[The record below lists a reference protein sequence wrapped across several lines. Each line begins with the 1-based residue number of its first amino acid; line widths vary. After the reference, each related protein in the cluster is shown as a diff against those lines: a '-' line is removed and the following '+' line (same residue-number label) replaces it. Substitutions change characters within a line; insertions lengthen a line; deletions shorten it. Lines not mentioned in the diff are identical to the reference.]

1 LWGRRGT
8 PRLYAMTLPLSIYD
22 MLDFNNT
29 EIAFSSKSRG
39 ELQNAY
45 WLFNTI
51 KYPWLVKCAKVA
63 TSIALK
69 IHFPL
74 AWAVKPTLYKQF
86 VGGETLQDCS
96 AAINHLMKYNVK
108 STLDYSAESEQ
119 TPEGIQATFE
129 ETLRSIDFAKGN
141 TNLAYAVF
149 KPSTITTDELLA
161 KASEKREELT
171 IDDVRHFREFRE
183 RFMALCQRAYDNDV
197 RILVDAEDYCFQDAI
212 DALTDEAMRKF
223 NKKRAIVF
231 ATLQMYRHDRM
242 PYLRRIYDDAVAK
255 GYIAGVKFVRG
266 AYMEAERA
274 RAAALD
280 YPDPICKDKQATD
293 ENYDAAVR
301 FTMDHLDRFEMFMGT
316 HNEESNYKL
325 AKLMDEKGIARDDS
339 RVFFAQLLGM
349 SDNISFNLAHAG
361 YNVTKYV
368 PYASVRDVL
377 PYLIRRAEENT
388 SVAGQTSRELRM
400 LEMEMARRKEHKPA
414 EGR

>member
-1 LWGRRGT
+1 
-8 PRLYAMTLPLSIYD
+8 

-29 EIAFSSKSRG
+29 EIAFSSKSQG

-45 WLFNTI
+45 LLFNTI
-51 KYPWLVKCAKVA
+51 KHPWLVKCAKIG
-63 TSIALK
+63 TNLALN

-96 AAINHLMKYNVK
+96 KAIDHLMKFNVR
-108 STLDYSAESEQ
+108 STLDFSAEGEQ

-129 ETLRSIDFAKGN
+129 ETMRSIDYAKGN
-141 TNLAYAVF
+141 DKLAYAVF

-161 KASEKREELT
+161 KASEKRGELQIEE
-171 IDDVRHFREFRE
+171 VKQFREFRE
-183 RFMALCQRAYDNDV
+183 RFMAFCQRAYDNDV

-212 DALTDEAMRKF
+212 DELTDEAMRKF
-223 NKKRAIVF
+223 NHKRAIVF

-242 PYLRRIYDDAVAK
+242 PYLRRIYDDAMQK

-266 AYMEAERA
+266 AYMEEERA
-274 RAAALD
+274 RAAALG
-280 YPDPICKDKQATD
+280 YPDPICKDKKATD
-293 ENYDAAVR
+293 ENYDAGVR
-301 FTMDHLDRFEMFMGT
+301 FVMDHLDRFEMFMGT

-325 AKLMDEKGIARDDS
+325 AKLMDEKGIARGDS
-339 RVFFAQLLGM
+339 RIFFAQLLGM
-349 SDNISFNLAHAG
+349 SDNISFNLAHEG
-361 YNVTKYV
+361 FNVTKYV
-368 PYASVRDVL
+368 PYAAVRDVL

-400 LEMEMARRKEHKPA
+400 LKAEMDRRKKA
-414 EGR
+414 AK

>member
-1 LWGRRGT
+1 
-8 PRLYAMTLPLSIYD
+8 

-29 EIAFSSKSRG
+29 EIAFSAKSPS

-45 WLFNTI
+45 LLFNTI
-51 KYPWLVKCAKVA
+51 KHPWLVKCAKVG
-63 TSIALK
+63 TQIALK

-74 AWAVKPTLYKQF
+74 GWAVKPTLYKQF
-86 VGGETLQDCS
+86 VGGETLQDC
-96 AAINHLMKYNVK
+96 AKAINHLMKYNVK
-108 STLDYSAESEQ
+108 STLDFSAEGEQ
-119 TPEGIQATFE
+119 TPEGIKATFD
-129 ETLRSIDFAKGN
+129 ETIRSIDYAKGN
-141 TNLAYAVF
+141 ANLAYAVF

-161 KASEKREELT
+161 KASEKRGELSIEE
-171 IDDVRHFREFRE
+171 VKQFREFRE

-212 DALTDEAMRKF
+212 DELTDEAMRKF

-242 PYLRRIYDDAVAK
+242 AYLRRIYDDAIEK
-255 GYIAGVKFVRG
+255 KYIAGVKFVRG
-266 AYMEAERA
+266 AYMEEERA
-274 RAAALD
+274 RAAALG

-293 ENYDAAVR
+293 ENYDAGVR
-301 FTMDHLDRFEMFMGT
+301 FVMDHLERFEMFMGT

-325 AKLMDEKGIARDDS
+325 AKLMDEKGIPRNDS
-339 RVFFAQLLGM
+339 RIFFAQLLGM
-349 SDNISFNLAHAG
+349 SDNISFNLAHEG

-368 PYASVRDVL
+368 PYAAVRDVL

-400 LEMEMARRKEHKPA
+400 LKSEMERRKKA
-414 EGR
+414 KK

>member
-1 LWGRRGT
+1 
-8 PRLYAMTLPLSIYD
+8 

-29 EIAFSSKSRG
+29 EIAFSAKSPG

-45 WLFNTI
+45 LLFNTI
-51 KYPWLVKCAKVA
+51 KHPWLVKCAKIGTQV
-63 TSIALK
+63 ALK

-86 VGGETLQDCS
+86 VGGETLQDC
-96 AAINHLMKYNVK
+96 AKAINHLMKYNVK
-108 STLDYSAESEQ
+108 STLDFSAEGEQ
-119 TPEGIQATFE
+119 TPEGIRATFD
-129 ETLRSIDFAKGN
+129 ETIRSIDYAKGN
-141 TNLAYAVF
+141 ANLAYAVF

-161 KASEKREELT
+161 KASEKRGELT
-171 IDDVRHFREFRE
+171 IEEVKQFREFRE

-212 DALTDEAMRKF
+212 DELTDEAMRKY

-242 PYLRRIYDDAVAK
+242 AYLRRIYDDAIEK
-255 GYIAGVKFVRG
+255 DYIAGVKFVRG
-266 AYMEAERA
+266 AYMEEERA
-274 RAAALD
+274 RAAALG
-280 YPDPICKDKQATD
+280 YLDPICKDKQATD
-293 ENYDAAVR
+293 ENYDAGVR
-301 FTMDHLDRFEMFMGT
+301 FVMDHLERFEMFMGT

-325 AKLMDEKGIARDDS
+325 AKLMDEKGIPRNDS
-339 RVFFAQLLGM
+339 RIFFAQLLGM
-349 SDNISFNLAHAG
+349 SDNISFNLAHEG

-368 PYASVRDVL
+368 PYAAVRDVL

-400 LEMEMARRKEHKPA
+400 LKSEMERRKKA
-414 EGR
+414 KK

>member
-1 LWGRRGT
+1 
-8 PRLYAMTLPLSIYD
+8 
-22 MLDFNNT
+22 
-29 EIAFSSKSRG
+29 
-39 ELQNAY
+39 
-45 WLFNTI
+45 
-51 KYPWLVKCAKVA
+51 
-63 TSIALK
+63 
-69 IHFPL
+69 
-74 AWAVKPTLYKQF
+74 
-86 VGGETLQDCS
+86 
-96 AAINHLMKYNVK
+96 
-108 STLDYSAESEQ
+108 
-119 TPEGIQATFE
+119 
-129 ETLRSIDFAKGN
+129 
-141 TNLAYAVF
+141 
-149 KPSTITTDELLA
+149 
-161 KASEKREELT
+161 
-171 IDDVRHFREFRE
+171 
-183 RFMALCQRAYDNDV
+183 
-197 RILVDAEDYCFQDAI
+197 
-212 DALTDEAMRKF
+212 
-223 NKKRAIVF
+223 
-231 ATLQMYRHDRM
+231 M
-242 PYLRRIYDDAVAK
+242 PYLRRISDDAVPK
-255 GYIAGVKFVRG
+255 GNIAGVKFVRG

-400 LEMEMARRKEHKPA
+400 LEMEMTRRKEHKPA